1 MKKYTFYVTA
11 IFCAATIFAQAEYSI
26 SSVSTTATL
35 PCFTLKTAT
44 KAEKTNFSSA
54 PEFCVPVWGIC
65 AYAKQGNFSPICIQ
79 AGKITPGGAFS
90 KLKSPSLNSSSSA
103 LGSGNTEISMLK
115 TYLPSASTSEKPFA
129 VSGIFKTPKTKFINN
144 FGATFYTTEGNEFLI
159 SAVMQIKTSKKTGIG
174 FSATAGNFL
183 IENSTSSWFCR
194 TPIFPA
200 ERRTAIN
207 LQCGFSSPFFK
218 TKETVNIFETASFPN
233 FTFST
238 ENRIAL
244 NGFSFCDFALNAAF
258 FCASEKVVFTANSSR
273 LKTLCQIK
281 INPQFTFFPPGNRV
295 KIQSGAIFLAEQKL
309 KSDESVFLNKKVAA
323 QINFAAK
330 KHQAKLS
337 LSANGENLDESFSAN
352 LSVNSKIR
360 LKPAETFSFSRNEKS
375 EKTTFKFSQKIYF
388 AAGKT
393 QQNINASVAVCAKKS
408 GDTTLEAETKANFK
422 FKAKFLNIACSAG
435 IAYKTQI

>member
-1 MKKYTFYVTA
+1 MKKYTFYLTA
-11 IFCAATIFAQAEYSI
+11 IFCAAAIFAQAEYSI
-26 SSVSTTATL
+26 SSVSATVTL

-44 KAEKTNFSSA
+44 KAEKSDFSSA
-54 PEFCVPVWGIC
+54 PEFCVPTWGVS

-79 AGKITPGGAFS
+79 AGKITTSGAFS
-90 KLKSPSLNSSSSA
+90 NLKSPPLSSSSSA
-103 LGSGNTEISMLK
+103 LGSGNTEITMLK
-115 TYLPSASTSEKPFA
+115 TNLPGASASEKPFA
-129 VSGIFKTPKTKFINN
+129 VSGIFKTPKTKLINN
-144 FGATFYTTEGNEFLI
+144 FGATFYTTEENDFLI
-159 SAVMQIKTSKKTGIG
+159 STVLQIKTGKKTGIG

-183 IENSTSSWFCR
+183 IENSSSSWFCR

-200 ERRTAIN
+200 ENRSAIN

-218 TKETVNIFETASFPN
+218 TRETVNIFETSSFPN
-233 FTFST
+233 FTFAT

-244 NGFSFCDFALNAAF
+244 TGFSFCDFALNAAF

-281 INPQFTFFPPGNRV
+281 INPQFTFFPAGNKL
-295 KIQSGAIFLAEQKL
+295 KIQSGGIFLAEQKL
-309 KSDESVFLNKKVAA
+309 KSDESVVLNKKVTG
-323 QINFAAK
+323 QINFVAK
-330 KHQAKLS
+330 KHQAKIS

-360 LKPAETFSFSRNEKS
+360 LKPAETFSFSRNKKS
-375 EKTTFKFSQKIYF
+375 EKMTFKFSQKIYF

-393 QQNINASVAVCAKKS
+393 QQNVSASVALSTKKS